1 MITKARGLL
10 ALVGLAAILLGLPWL
25 LLAVAHIG
33 TPRFGWTLQALLSPD
48 DGTLAFTLLKLV
60 GWIVWMIL
68 TVAIGIELWAQ
79 LRRRPAPRLRGLRL
93 PQHFARQ
100 MVGSAAALFVA
111 TAPFTIAAPSL
122 AGSPAPGHAQQA
134 VPRQHPGDTHPQS
147 APTLTKHSVATY
159 TVKKG
164 DTLSAIALA
173 KTGRAANYP
182 RIFDASKSIRQP
194 GGRHLVDP
202 DEIDIGWTLKIPKA
216 GTSRDT
222 SQREKTGHRIVQKR
236 LHPPDPPRLRLRP
249 PPHPRRARRPQVQGP
264 PARAPNSPLTI
275 PPRPA
280 AHHQDGY

>member
-194 GGRHLVDP
+194 GGTWLTPTRS
-202 DEIDIGWTLKIPKA
+202 TSA
-216 GTSRDT
+216 GRSR
-222 SQREKTGHRIVQKR
+222 SQRQAPPAIRRNGEKTGHRIVQKR